1 MEEKPDFIDILIKLG
16 GFLTFIVFAAALWFI
31 RKDLR
36 KQKKEKPNQPTQK
49 QEKKPH

>member
-31 RKDLR
+31 RKDIQ
-36 KQKKEKPNQPTQK
+36 KQKKEKANKPKNK
-49 QEKKPH
+49 EEEKP